1 MVVGVCRV
9 ELRLPGNGS
18 LKEKRQTVKSM
29 LARLH
34 KEYNVGI
41 AEVGHQ
47 DVWQRAILGIVA
59 VSVDADYVH
68 GLLTRVVQTIE
79 NGHWAV
85 EVLDYAIELV

>member
-1 MVVGVCRV
+1 MIVGVCRV

-41 AEVGHQ
+41 AEVDFH
-47 DVWQRAILGIVA
+47 DAWQRTCLGVVA
-59 VSVDADYVH
+59 VSGDADYVH
-68 GLLTRVVQTIE
+68 GLLTRVVQAIE